1 MFFYATELANKP
13 SSLVF
18 KRDEDEKRTS
28 TVQRSTSGILSSLT
42 TELGKGVVASNSY
55 SNSPKTRG
63 GATITKNFESLIRQ
77 PSLTNLFDY
86 KATTTNA
93 SPLPSVRK
101 NNQQIFVC
109 FFVFLYPIFFMLLQR
124 HLPATSIL
132 PSARAPSATRAGG
145 TASHGTRAVASI
157 SNEDLVFGTKPVRP
171 ARRDRR
177 RPEEISTSDS
187 HLRGVSL
194 ERPRHRS
201 GSLTSQISFHHE
213 DEDVHNTWNT
223 SIEEQT
229 RLLAEI
235 QRNQRTIAATASV
248 TYAAAPPATAQQ
260 QTRMVE
266 EEKKIVNSSDETRS
280 RFSSTTSRSSRWE
293 QFSTRH
299 EETSMADS
307 ISTSLTAS
315 DNAGRLTKTTK
326 TVRSKSQSASA
337 KKSQSSK
344 SIVDKILTKGAG
356 SRHIIGMSDD
366 DETDMEMPDL
376 TPFSLGNKTMA
387 SKQETHGIIKSTR
400 TSEKRSRLESSSLVD
415 QYIGR
420 QSSGQHRGD
429 SSERGSLARRPSMSK
444 RPEEMLQANQGN
456 LYRQDSYGSL
466 MPEVPSRKKSL
477 NTETR
482 RDRRQ
487 KENQSSTVEKSKSQG
502 NLRRQGSR
510 GNLSSYLP
518 EDLISF
524 DSPINQSRND
534 LVFGQTNPSQND
546 YQRINNYQIPTNESG
561 RLEKSGSQGNLL
573 RRQESL
579 TELSNYLQEDLSRK
593 WSFDASTT
601 GPSKELGVFGQKN
614 RQTILPPEMPRN
626 CRQENQSGGSQT
638 NLRRQNSMTNLNSLQ
653 DDINSLL
660 RDTSTAPTSAVGGG
674 GGGSSTV
681 QTSTRCDTY
690 ISGNSGY
697 QAIASSLLSEP
708 APR

>member
-1 MFFYATELANKP
+1 M
-13 SSLVF
+13 
-18 KRDEDEKRTS
+18 
-28 TVQRSTSGILSSLT
+28 
-42 TELGKGVVASNSY
+42 VASNSY

-101 NNQQIFVC
+101 NIQQIFVC
-109 FFVFLYPIFFMLLQR
+109 FFVFLHPVFLMLLQR

-132 PSARAPSATRAGG
+132 PSARTPSATRAG

-248 TYAAAPPATAQQ
+248 TYAAAPPPATAQQ

-376 TPFSLGNKTMA
+376 SPFSLGNKTMA

-510 GNLSSYLP
+510 GNLSSYLQ

-601 GPSKELGVFGQKN
+601 GPSNELGVFGQKN

-674 GGGSSTV
+674 GGSSTV

-690 ISGNSGY
+690 ISSSSGRSSY

>member
-1 MFFYATELANKP
+1 
-13 SSLVF
+13 
-18 KRDEDEKRTS
+18 
-28 TVQRSTSGILSSLT
+28 
-42 TELGKGVVASNSY
+42 
-55 SNSPKTRG
+55 
-63 GATITKNFESLIRQ
+63 
-77 PSLTNLFDY
+77 
-86 KATTTNA
+86 
-93 SPLPSVRK
+93 
-101 NNQQIFVC
+101 
-109 FFVFLYPIFFMLLQR
+109 MLLQR

-132 PSARAPSATRAGG
+132 PSARAPSATRAA

-157 SNEDLVFGTKPVRP
+157 NNEDLVFGTKPVRP
-171 ARRDRR
+171 SRRDRR
-177 RPEEISTSDS
+177 RPEEISTSDN
-187 HLRGVSL
+187 HLRGGASL

-201 GSLTSQISFHHE
+201 GSLTSLSFHHE
-213 DEDVHNTWNT
+213 EEDVKNTWNT

-229 RLLAEI
+229 RLLEEI
-235 QRNQRTIAATASV
+235 QRHQRTTAAASV
-248 TYAAAPPATAQQ
+248 TYAAVPPVAAQR

-280 RFSSTTSRSSRWE
+280 RFSSSTTSRSSRWE

-366 DETDMEMPDL
+366 DETDLDMPDL
-376 TPFSLGNKTMA
+376 SPFSSGNKIMA
-387 SKQETHGIIKSTR
+387 SKHETLGIKSTQ
-400 TSEKRSRLESSSLVD
+400 TSEKRSRLESSLVD

-420 QSSGQHRGD
+420 QSSGQNRGD

-477 NTETR
+477 NAETR

-546 YQRINNYQIPTNESG
+546 YQRINNYQIPTNESS

-579 TELSNYLQEDLSRK
+579 TELNNYLQEDLSRK

-601 GPSKELGVFGQKN
+601 GPSKEVGVFGQKN
-614 RQTILPPEMPRN
+614 RSTILPETTRN
-626 CRQENQSGGSQT
+626 CRQENQYGGSQT
-638 NLRRQNSMTNLNSLQ
+638 KLVRQNSMTNLNSLQ

-660 RDTSTAPTSAVGGG
+660 RDTSTAPTSAVVGGG
-674 GGGSSTV
+674 SRSSSTSSTV

-690 ISGNSGY
+690 ISSSSGRSSY

>member
-1 MFFYATELANKP
+1 M
-13 SSLVF
+13 
-18 KRDEDEKRTS
+18 
-28 TVQRSTSGILSSLT
+28 G
-42 TELGKGVVASNSY
+42 ASNSY

-101 NNQQIFVC
+101 NIQH
-109 FFVFLYPIFFMLLQR
+109 FFFSFSLYPVYFMLLQR

-132 PSARAPSATRAGG
+132 PSARTPSATRAAA
-145 TASHGTRAVASI
+145 ASHGTRAVASI

-177 RPEEISTSDS
+177 RPEEISTSDN
-187 HLRGVSL
+187 HLRSGVSL

-229 RLLAEI
+229 RLLEEI
-235 QRNQRTIAATASV
+235 QRNQRTTTATAAASV

-280 RFSSTTSRSSRWE
+280 RFSSSTTSRSSRWE

-299 EETSMADS
+299 EETSMVDS

-356 SRHIIGMSDD
+356 SRHVIGMSDD
-366 DETDMEMPDL
+366 DETDMDMPDL
-376 TPFSLGNKTMA
+376 SPFPLGNKTMA
-387 SKQETHGIIKSTR
+387 SSKVKFEEILPLGSSKQETHGIIKSTR

-420 QSSGQHRGD
+420 QSSGQNRGD
-429 SSERGSLARRPSMSK
+429 SSERGSLARRPSITK
-444 RPEEMLQANQGN
+444 RPEEMLQVNQGN

-477 NTETR
+477 NAETR
-482 RDRRQ
+482 GDRRQ
-487 KENQSSTVEKSKSQG
+487 KENQSSMVEKSKSQG

-510 GNLSSYLP
+510 GNLSSYMP

-546 YQRINNYQIPTNESG
+546 YQRINNYQIPTNERSS
-561 RLEKSGSQGNLL
+561 LEKSGSQGNLL

-579 TELSNYLQEDLSRK
+579 TELSNFLQEDLSRK

-601 GPSKELGVFGQKN
+601 GPSKELGVFGQKT
-614 RQTILPPEMPRN
+614 RQNILPPEMPRN

-674 GGGSSTV
+674 GSSTV

-690 ISGNSGY
+690 ISSSSGRSSY

>member
-1 MFFYATELANKP
+1 
-13 SSLVF
+13 
-18 KRDEDEKRTS
+18 
-28 TVQRSTSGILSSLT
+28 
-42 TELGKGVVASNSY
+42 
-55 SNSPKTRG
+55 
-63 GATITKNFESLIRQ
+63 
-77 PSLTNLFDY
+77 
-86 KATTTNA
+86 
-93 SPLPSVRK
+93 
-101 NNQQIFVC
+101 
-109 FFVFLYPIFFMLLQR
+109 MLLQR

-132 PSARAPSATRAGG
+132 PSARTPSATRAG
-145 TASHGTRAVASI
+145 TTSHGTRAVASI

-177 RPEEISTSDS
+177 RPEEISTSDN

-201 GSLTSQISFHHE
+201 GSLTSQISFHHA

-229 RLLAEI
+229 RLLEEI
-235 QRNQRTIAATASV
+235 QRNQRTTTATAAAASV

-266 EEKKIVNSSDETRS
+266 EEKRIVNSSDETRS
-280 RFSSTTSRSSRWE
+280 RFSSSTTSRSSRWE

-356 SRHIIGMSDD
+356 SRHVIGMSDD
-366 DETDMEMPDL
+366 DETDMDMPDL
-376 TPFSLGNKTMA
+376 SPFPLGNKTMSSSKVKFEEILPLGS

-420 QSSGQHRGD
+420 QSSGQNRGD

-444 RPEEMLQANQGN
+444 RPEEMLQVNQGN

-477 NTETR
+477 NAETR
-482 RDRRQ
+482 GDRRQ
-487 KENQSSTVEKSKSQG
+487 KENQTSTVEKSKSQG

-510 GNLSSYLP
+510 GNLSSYMP

-546 YQRINNYQIPTNESG
+546 YQRINNYQIPTNERSS
-561 RLEKSGSQGNLL
+561 LEKSGSQGNLL

-579 TELSNYLQEDLSRK
+579 TELSNFLQEDLSRK

-674 GGGSSTV
+674 GSSTV

-690 ISGNSGY
+690 ISSSSGRSSY

>member
-1 MFFYATELANKP
+1 
-13 SSLVF
+13 
-18 KRDEDEKRTS
+18 
-28 TVQRSTSGILSSLT
+28 
-42 TELGKGVVASNSY
+42 
-55 SNSPKTRG
+55 
-63 GATITKNFESLIRQ
+63 
-77 PSLTNLFDY
+77 
-86 KATTTNA
+86 
-93 SPLPSVRK
+93 
-101 NNQQIFVC
+101 
-109 FFVFLYPIFFMLLQR
+109 MLLQR

-132 PSARAPSATRAGG
+132 PSARTPSATRAAA
-145 TASHGTRAVASI
+145 ASHGTRAVASI

-177 RPEEISTSDS
+177 RPEEISTSDN

-235 QRNQRTIAATASV
+235 QRNQRTTTATASV

-266 EEKKIVNSSDETRS
+266 EEKKFVNSSDETRS
-280 RFSSTTSRSSRWE
+280 RFSSSTTSRSSRWE

-344 SIVDKILTKGAG
+344 SIVDKILTKG

-376 TPFSLGNKTMA
+376 SPFSLGNKTMA
-387 SKQETHGIIKSTR
+387 SSKQETLGIMKSTR

-420 QSSGQHRGD
+420 QSSGQNRGD

-510 GNLSSYLP
+510 GNLNSYMP

-546 YQRINNYQIPTNESG
+546 YQRINNYQIPTNERSS
-561 RLEKSGSQGNLL
+561 LEKSGSQGNLL

-674 GGGSSTV
+674 GGSSTV

-690 ISGNSGY
+690 ISSSSGRSSY

>member
-1 MFFYATELANKP
+1 
-13 SSLVF
+13 
-18 KRDEDEKRTS
+18 
-28 TVQRSTSGILSSLT
+28 
-42 TELGKGVVASNSY
+42 
-55 SNSPKTRG
+55 
-63 GATITKNFESLIRQ
+63 
-77 PSLTNLFDY
+77 
-86 KATTTNA
+86 
-93 SPLPSVRK
+93 
-101 NNQQIFVC
+101 
-109 FFVFLYPIFFMLLQR
+109 MLLQR

-132 PSARAPSATRAGG
+132 PSARTPSATRAG

-177 RPEEISTSDS
+177 RPEEISTSDN

-229 RLLAEI
+229 RLLEEI
-235 QRNQRTIAATASV
+235 QRNQRTTTATAAVASV

-266 EEKKIVNSSDETRS
+266 EEKRIVNSSDETRS
-280 RFSSTTSRSSRWE
+280 RFSSSTTSRSSRWE

-356 SRHIIGMSDD
+356 SRHIMSDD
-366 DETDMEMPDL
+366 DETDMDMPDL
-376 TPFSLGNKTMA
+376 SPFPLGNKTMA
-387 SKQETHGIIKSTR
+387 SSKHETHGIIRSTR

-420 QSSGQHRGD
+420 QSSGQNRGD

-477 NTETR
+477 NAETR
-482 RDRRQ
+482 GDRRQ

-510 GNLSSYLP
+510 GNLSSYMP

-534 LVFGQTNPSQND
+534 LVFGQANPSQND
-546 YQRINNYQIPTNESG
+546 YQRINNYQIPTNERSS
-561 RLEKSGSQGNLL
+561 LEKSGSQGNLL

-579 TELSNYLQEDLSRK
+579 TELSNFLQEDLSRK

-601 GPSKELGVFGQKN
+601 GPSKELGVFGQKT
-614 RQTILPPEMPRN
+614 RQNILPPEMPRN

-674 GGGSSTV
+674 GSSTV

-690 ISGNSGY
+690 ISSSSGRSSY

>member
-1 MFFYATELANKP
+1 M
-13 SSLVF
+13 
-18 KRDEDEKRTS
+18 
-28 TVQRSTSGILSSLT
+28 
-42 TELGKGVVASNSY
+42 VASNSY

-101 NNQQIFVC
+101 NIQQIFGF
-109 FFVFLYPIFFMLLQR
+109 FFVLLHPVFFMLLQR

-132 PSARAPSATRAGG
+132 PSARTPSATRAAA
-145 TASHGTRAVASI
+145 ASHGTRAMASI

-177 RPEEISTSDS
+177 RPEEISTSDN

-229 RLLAEI
+229 RLLEEI
-235 QRNQRTIAATASV
+235 QRNQRTTTATASV

-266 EEKKIVNSSDETRS
+266 EGKKIVNSSDETRS
-280 RFSSTTSRSSRWE
+280 RFSSSTTSRSSRWE

-356 SRHIIGMSDD
+356 SRHIMSDD
-366 DETDMEMPDL
+366 DETDMDMPDL
-376 TPFSLGNKTMA
+376 SPFPLGNKTMA
-387 SKQETHGIIKSTR
+387 SSKVKFEEILPLGSSKQETHGIIKSTR

-420 QSSGQHRGD
+420 QSSGQNRGD

-477 NTETR
+477 NAETR
-482 RDRRQ
+482 GDRRQ

-510 GNLSSYLP
+510 GNLSSYMP

-534 LVFGQTNPSQND
+534 LVFGQANPSQND
-546 YQRINNYQIPTNESG
+546 YQRINNYQIPTNERSS
-561 RLEKSGSQGNLL
+561 LEKSGSQGNLL

-579 TELSNYLQEDLSRK
+579 TELSNFLQEDLSRK

-674 GGGSSTV
+674 GSSTV

-690 ISGNSGY
+690 ISSSSGRSSY

>member
-1 MFFYATELANKP
+1 
-13 SSLVF
+13 
-18 KRDEDEKRTS
+18 
-28 TVQRSTSGILSSLT
+28 
-42 TELGKGVVASNSY
+42 
-55 SNSPKTRG
+55 
-63 GATITKNFESLIRQ
+63 
-77 PSLTNLFDY
+77 
-86 KATTTNA
+86 
-93 SPLPSVRK
+93 
-101 NNQQIFVC
+101 
-109 FFVFLYPIFFMLLQR
+109 MLLQR

-132 PSARAPSATRAGG
+132 PSARTPSATRAAA
-145 TASHGTRAVASI
+145 ASHGTRAVASI

-177 RPEEISTSDS
+177 RPEEISTSDN
-187 HLRGVSL
+187 HLRSGVSL

-229 RLLAEI
+229 RLLEEI
-235 QRNQRTIAATASV
+235 QRNQRTTTATAAASV

-266 EEKKIVNSSDETRS
+266 EEKRIVNSSDETRS
-280 RFSSTTSRSSRWE
+280 RFSSSTTSRSSRWE

-299 EETSMADS
+299 EETSMVDS

-356 SRHIIGMSDD
+356 SRHVIGMSDD
-366 DETDMEMPDL
+366 DETDMDMPDL
-376 TPFSLGNKTMA
+376 SPFPLGNKTMA
-387 SKQETHGIIKSTR
+387 SSKVKFEEILPLGSSKQETHGIIKSTR

-420 QSSGQHRGD
+420 QSSGQNRGD
-429 SSERGSLARRPSMSK
+429 SSERGSLARRPSITK
-444 RPEEMLQANQGN
+444 RPEEMLQVNQGN

-477 NTETR
+477 NAETR
-482 RDRRQ
+482 GDRRQ
-487 KENQSSTVEKSKSQG
+487 KENQSSMVEKSKSQG

-510 GNLSSYLP
+510 GNLSSYMP

-546 YQRINNYQIPTNESG
+546 YQRINNYQIPTNERSS
-561 RLEKSGSQGNLL
+561 LEKSGSQGNLL

-579 TELSNYLQEDLSRK
+579 TELSNFLQEDLSRK

-601 GPSKELGVFGQKN
+601 GPSKELGVFGQKT
-614 RQTILPPEMPRN
+614 RQNILPPEMPRN

-674 GGGSSTV
+674 GSSTV

-690 ISGNSGY
+690 ISSSSGRSSY

>member
-1 MFFYATELANKP
+1 
-13 SSLVF
+13 
-18 KRDEDEKRTS
+18 
-28 TVQRSTSGILSSLT
+28 
-42 TELGKGVVASNSY
+42 
-55 SNSPKTRG
+55 
-63 GATITKNFESLIRQ
+63 
-77 PSLTNLFDY
+77 
-86 KATTTNA
+86 
-93 SPLPSVRK
+93 
-101 NNQQIFVC
+101 
-109 FFVFLYPIFFMLLQR
+109 MLLQR

-132 PSARAPSATRAGG
+132 PSARTPSATRAG

-177 RPEEISTSDS
+177 RPEEISTSDN
-187 HLRGVSL
+187 HLRSGVSL

-229 RLLAEI
+229 RLLEEI
-235 QRNQRTIAATASV
+235 QRNQRTTTATAASV

-266 EEKKIVNSSDETRS
+266 EEKRIVNSSDETRS
-280 RFSSTTSRSSRWE
+280 RFSSSTTSRSSRWE

-356 SRHIIGMSDD
+356 SRHVIGMSDD
-366 DETDMEMPDL
+366 DETDMDMPDL
-376 TPFSLGNKTMA
+376 SPFPLGNKTMA
-387 SKQETHGIIKSTR
+387 SSKVKFEEILPLGSSKQETHGIIKSTR

-420 QSSGQHRGD
+420 QSSGQNRGD

-444 RPEEMLQANQGN
+444 RPEEMLQINQGN

-477 NTETR
+477 NAETR
-482 RDRRQ
+482 GDRRQ

-510 GNLSSYLP
+510 GNLSSYMP

-546 YQRINNYQIPTNESG
+546 YQRINNYQIPTNERSS
-561 RLEKSGSQGNLL
+561 LEKSGSQGNLL

-579 TELSNYLQEDLSRK
+579 TELSNFLQEDLSRK

-674 GGGSSTV
+674 GSSTV

-690 ISGNSGY
+690 ISSSSGRSSY

>member
-1 MFFYATELANKP
+1 
-13 SSLVF
+13 
-18 KRDEDEKRTS
+18 
-28 TVQRSTSGILSSLT
+28 
-42 TELGKGVVASNSY
+42 
-55 SNSPKTRG
+55 
-63 GATITKNFESLIRQ
+63 
-77 PSLTNLFDY
+77 
-86 KATTTNA
+86 
-93 SPLPSVRK
+93 
-101 NNQQIFVC
+101 
-109 FFVFLYPIFFMLLQR
+109 MLLQR

-132 PSARAPSATRAGG
+132 PSARTPSATRAAA
-145 TASHGTRAVASI
+145 ASHGTRAVASI

-177 RPEEISTSDS
+177 RPEEISTSDN
-187 HLRGVSL
+187 HLRSGVSL

-229 RLLAEI
+229 RLLEEI
-235 QRNQRTIAATASV
+235 QRNQRTTTATAAASV

-266 EEKKIVNSSDETRS
+266 EEKRIVNSSDETRS
-280 RFSSTTSRSSRWE
+280 RFSSSTTSRSSRWE

-299 EETSMADS
+299 EETSMVDS

-356 SRHIIGMSDD
+356 SRHVIGMSDD
-366 DETDMEMPDL
+366 DETDMDMPDL
-376 TPFSLGNKTMA
+376 SPFPLGNKTMA
-387 SKQETHGIIKSTR
+387 SSKVKFEEILPLGSSKQETHGIIKSTR

-420 QSSGQHRGD
+420 QSSGQNRGD
-429 SSERGSLARRPSMSK
+429 SSERGSLARRPSITK
-444 RPEEMLQANQGN
+444 RPEEMLQVNQGN

-477 NTETR
+477 NAETR
-482 RDRRQ
+482 GDRRQ
-487 KENQSSTVEKSKSQG
+487 KENQSSMVEKSKSQG

-510 GNLSSYLP
+510 GNLSSYMP

-546 YQRINNYQIPTNESG
+546 YQRINNYQIPTNERSS
-561 RLEKSGSQGNLL
+561 LEKSGSQGNLL

-579 TELSNYLQEDLSRK
+579 TELSNFLQEDLSRK

-674 GGGSSTV
+674 GSSTV

-690 ISGNSGY
+690 ISSSSGRSSY

>member
-1 MFFYATELANKP
+1 M
-13 SSLVF
+13 
-18 KRDEDEKRTS
+18 
-28 TVQRSTSGILSSLT
+28 
-42 TELGKGVVASNSY
+42 
-55 SNSPKTRG
+55 
-63 GATITKNFESLIRQ
+63 
-77 PSLTNLFDY
+77 
-86 KATTTNA
+86 
-93 SPLPSVRK
+93 
-101 NNQQIFVC
+101 
-109 FFVFLYPIFFMLLQR
+109 
-124 HLPATSIL
+124 
-132 PSARAPSATRAGG
+132 
-145 TASHGTRAVASI
+145 ASI

-177 RPEEISTSDS
+177 RPEEISTSDN
-187 HLRGVSL
+187 HLRSGVSL

-229 RLLAEI
+229 RLLEEI
-235 QRNQRTIAATASV
+235 QRNQRTTTATAAASV

-280 RFSSTTSRSSRWE
+280 RFSSSTTSRSSRWE

-299 EETSMADS
+299 EETSMVDS

-356 SRHIIGMSDD
+356 SRHVIGMSDD
-366 DETDMEMPDL
+366 DETDMDMPDL
-376 TPFSLGNKTMA
+376 SPFPLGNKTMA
-387 SKQETHGIIKSTR
+387 SSKVKFEEILPLGSSKQETHGIIKSTR

-420 QSSGQHRGD
+420 QSSGQNRGD
-429 SSERGSLARRPSMSK
+429 SSERGSLARRPSITK
-444 RPEEMLQANQGN
+444 RPEEMLQVNQGN

-477 NTETR
+477 NAETR
-482 RDRRQ
+482 GDRRQ

-510 GNLSSYLP
+510 GNLSSYMP

-546 YQRINNYQIPTNESG
+546 YQRINNYQIPTNERSS
-561 RLEKSGSQGNLL
+561 LEKSGSQGNLL

-579 TELSNYLQEDLSRK
+579 TELSNFLQEDLSRK
-593 WSFDASTT
+593 WSFDATST

-674 GGGSSTV
+674 GSSTV

-690 ISGNSGY
+690 ISSSSGRSSY

>member
-1 MFFYATELANKP
+1 M
-13 SSLVF
+13 
-18 KRDEDEKRTS
+18 
-28 TVQRSTSGILSSLT
+28 
-42 TELGKGVVASNSY
+42 VASNSY

-101 NNQQIFVC
+101 NIQQIFGF
-109 FFVFLYPIFFMLLQR
+109 FFVLLHPVFLMLLQR

-132 PSARAPSATRAGG
+132 PSARTPSATRAAA
-145 TASHGTRAVASI
+145 ASHGTRAVASI

-177 RPEEISTSDS
+177 RPEEISTSDN

-229 RLLAEI
+229 RLLEEI
-235 QRNQRTIAATASV
+235 QRNQRTTTATASV

-266 EEKKIVNSSDETRS
+266 EGKKIVNSSDETRS
-280 RFSSTTSRSSRWE
+280 RYSSSTTSRSSRWE

-356 SRHIIGMSDD
+356 SRHIMSDD
-366 DETDMEMPDL
+366 DETDMDMPDL
-376 TPFSLGNKTMA
+376 SPFPLGNKTMA
-387 SKQETHGIIKSTR
+387 SSKVKFEEILPLGSSKQETHGIIKSTR

-420 QSSGQHRGD
+420 QSSGQNRGD

-477 NTETR
+477 NAETR
-482 RDRRQ
+482 GDRRQ

-510 GNLSSYLP
+510 GNLSTYLP

-546 YQRINNYQIPTNESG
+546 YQRINNYQIPTNERSS
-561 RLEKSGSQGNLL
+561 LEKSGSQGNLL

-579 TELSNYLQEDLSRK
+579 TELSNFLQEDLSRK

-674 GGGSSTV
+674 GSSTV

-690 ISGNSGY
+690 ISSSSGRSSY